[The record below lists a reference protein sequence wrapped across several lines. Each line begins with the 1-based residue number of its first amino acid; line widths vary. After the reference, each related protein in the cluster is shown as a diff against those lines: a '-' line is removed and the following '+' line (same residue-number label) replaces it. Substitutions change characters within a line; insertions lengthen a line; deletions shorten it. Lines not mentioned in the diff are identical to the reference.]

1 MISLF
6 QNGSPQVTPTKYRPD
21 GGDRYIPLRE
31 DEKEW
36 TKKYSKIDLEIFN
49 IPRGRPSAKRNLT
62 ASMGGST
69 TGRES
74 SSSNHPTYSHTSN
87 NNNSGSSPSMTNM
100 GVVHPPAHNQGATY
114 PPDDSYHD
122 FATHRALL
130 SNELLNE
137 SIVDIRVSSSREY
150 ASLYRSF
157 QSEYAAQDGPRV
169 LFRQPPDPLF
179 RFSNKT
185 PVKHGVPSSSVQSP
199 LFSSSPLSA
208 DSQRLLK
215 SPRKPQ
221 RKVPKNPYKVLDAPE
236 LQDDFYLNL
245 VDWSSQN
252 ILSVGLSACVYLWNA
267 ANSQV
272 VKLCDLAPEAD
283 TVTSVQWTERGDY
296 LAVGTNKGKL
306 QIWDAHAQK
315 AVHTFESHS
324 GRIGCLAWNA
334 DTICSGSR
342 DRTISVRDIREGNS
356 DKKLSHHRQEVS
368 CIHISKLIEISLF
381 RSVG

>member
-1 MISLF
+1 M
-6 QNGSPQVTPTKYRPD
+6 
-21 GGDRYIPLRE
+21 
-31 DEKEW
+31 
-36 TKKYSKIDLEIFN
+36 
-49 IPRGRPSAKRNLT
+49 
-62 ASMGGST
+62 
-69 TGRES
+69 
-74 SSSNHPTYSHTSN
+74 
-87 NNNSGSSPSMTNM
+87 
-100 GVVHPPAHNQGATY
+100 
-114 PPDDSYHD
+114 
-122 FATHRALL
+122 
-130 SNELLNE
+130 
-137 SIVDIRVSSSREY
+137 
-150 ASLYRSF
+150 
-157 QSEYAAQDGPRV
+157 
-169 LFRQPPDPLF
+169 
-179 RFSNKT
+179 
-185 PVKHGVPSSSVQSP
+185 KHGVPSSSVQSP

-272 VKLCDLAPEAD
+272 VKLCDLAPETD

-342 DRTISVRDIREGNS
+342 DRTISVRDIREGNQ

-368 CIHISKLIEISLF
+368 SLSIY
-381 RSVG
+381 RNT